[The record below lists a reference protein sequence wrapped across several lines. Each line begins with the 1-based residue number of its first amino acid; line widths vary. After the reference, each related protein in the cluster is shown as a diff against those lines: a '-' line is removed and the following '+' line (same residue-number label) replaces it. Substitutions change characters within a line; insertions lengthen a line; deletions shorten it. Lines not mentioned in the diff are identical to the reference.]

1 MKDVLVAIIGTI
13 ATIIAAIVV
22 WWLNEKDKRTYEDFR
37 RREEKYAKLISS
49 LKGFYSGSF
58 NAEEITEFVNQLN
71 LCWMYCPDTVIKKA
85 YYFLSLLE
93 SGADKKAVERAV
105 GDFILSVRKDILSGS
120 AEKHTNLKPE
130 DFRHIE
136 TANLLS
142 ILNARSKNTLSE

>member
-1 MKDVLVAIIGTI
+1 MLVAIIGTI

-22 WWLNEKDKRTYEDFR
+22 WLLNEREKRAYEDYKQ
-37 RREEKYAKLISS
+37 REEKYAKLVSS

-71 LCWMYCPDTVIKKA
+71 LCWMYCPDGVIKKA

-93 SGADKKAVERAV
+93 KGADRKTMEKAI
-105 GDFILSVRKDILSGS
+105 GDFILSIRKDILSGGT
-120 AEKHTNLKPE
+120 AKHTELKPE

-142 ILNARSKNTLSE
+142 ILRTRSKDTFSE